1 MNGIESIRYA
11 QRQRLEFIESVAF
24 WEGEIDR
31 PRVCKVFHVS
41 ENHVTRDFRL
51 YRKSFPDNLDY
62 DITSRVYRPS
72 REFQPQIASGKPEE
86 YLSLLRSFTESQST
100 ALVPAIGQGVRSAAL
115 PMPAGNIEPEV
126 LFLVTRA
133 IKRRHGLS
141 IQYQSLSTPHP
152 TFRVIWPHAL
162 VFADFRWRVRAFDE
176 KYGKYL
182 DLVLTRILKAGATKD
197 PLPSD
202 VAPDTEWEN
211 EITVEI
217 QPYSGL
223 SREQKRVIGVEYG
236 MTHKRSGW
244 MWSVS
249 MRECLIPYFLRV
261 HRLDLEEPTASFP
274 IELSNPALAK
284 QYRFP
289 PIAPALQG

>member
-1 MNGIESIRYA
+1 
-11 QRQRLEFIESVAF
+11 
-24 WEGEIDR
+24 
-31 PRVCKVFHVS
+31 
-41 ENHVTRDFRL
+41 
-51 YRKSFPDNLDY
+51 
-62 DITSRVYRPS
+62 
-72 REFQPQIASGKPEE
+72 
-86 YLSLLRSFTESQST
+86 
-100 ALVPAIGQGVRSAAL
+100 
-115 PMPAGNIEPEV
+115 MPAGNIEPEV

-182 DLVLTRILKAGATKD
+182 DLVLTRILQAGTTKD

-261 HRLDLEEPTASFP
+261 HRLDLEEPAASFP

-289 PIAPALQG
+289 PIAPALQD